1 MAKVLVK
8 FRSGYSR
15 YNKGETAAFEAAKAE
30 QLCAGKNPVAQVVG
44 PAKEDG
50 AEGASGIKWGLNQG
64 DLQRMIGEQVAKSGD
79 QLGQE
84 RQELVLAGQNL
95 AEQLAE
101 IERREGAL
109 ITAAAFQDE
118 RARELTARELTIAK
132 REKAI
137 EADPNSGA
145 ETEPAA
151 KVESQPADSVEDV
164 TEAKG
169 KAPGAPPRQG
179 AKS

>member
-8 FRSGYSR
+8 FRTGYSR
-15 YNKGETAAFEAAKAE
+15 YNQGETAAFEAAKAE

-44 PAKEDG
+44 PVKEDG
-50 AEGASGIKWGLNQG
+50 AEGASAIKWGLNQG
-64 DLQRMIGEQVAKSGD
+64 DVQRMIGEQVAKSGD
-79 QLGQE
+79 RLDLD
-84 RQELVLAGQNL
+84 RQELTLAGENL

-101 IERREGAL
+101 IERRENSL
-109 ITAAAFQDE
+109 VTAAAFHDE
-118 RARELTARELTIAK
+118 RARELTARELTISK

-137 EADPNSGA
+137 ETAPNSGA

-151 KVESQPADSVEDV
+151 KVESQPAAPVEEVAEVKD
-164 TEAKG
+164 
-169 KAPGAPPRQG
+169 KAPGAPPKQG